1 MGRWVRFDAE
11 DTAVNARRDRTPH
24 AEWSHRRRA
33 SLGPPT
39 VDRRGRPPRSTHSG
53 PRGGQTR
60 RSGRGAVPG
69 TVRSIWRHAGRLRSI
84 RSRVDHQR
92 ASGKQQPAAQD
103 SQAPES
109 RTLTDHTREETGMA
123 SADQRNIVGNSM
135 ALRHVLH
142 QVEIVA
148 PTDATVLLL
157 GETGTGKELV
167 ARAIHD
173 RSNRRDRQFVKINC
187 AAIPSG
193 LLESELFGHE
203 RGALTTAIAQRI
215 GRFQRAD
222 GGTLFLDE
230 VGESPMD
237 LQPKLLRVLQEQ
249 EFERLG
255 GSRTIK
261 VDVRLVAATN
271 RALGEMIGE
280 QRFREDL
287 Y

>member
-1 MGRWVRFDAE
+1 M
-11 DTAVNARRDRTPH
+11 
-24 AEWSHRRRA
+24 
-33 SLGPPT
+33 
-39 VDRRGRPPRSTHSG
+39 
-53 PRGGQTR
+53 
-60 RSGRGAVPG
+60 
-69 TVRSIWRHAGRLRSI
+69 
-84 RSRVDHQR
+84 
-92 ASGKQQPAAQD
+92 
-103 SQAPES
+103 
-109 RTLTDHTREETGMA
+109 REETGM
-123 SADQRNIVGNSM
+123 SSLPDQRNIVGNSV

-173 RSNRRDRQFVKINC
+173 ASGRGHRPFIKVNC

-203 RGALTTAIAQRI
+203 RGAFTDAIAQRI
-215 GRFQRAD
+215 GRFELGD

-230 VGESPMD
+230 VGEIPLE

-255 GSRTIK
+255 GTRTIK

-271 RALGEMIGE
+271 RHLVQMVGE
-280 QRFREDL
+280 QRFRDDL
-287 Y
+287 YYRLNVFPICVPPLRERPEDIEALVRYFVRRFARRMQRRIEVIPTETLDAMRRYPWPGNVRELENLIERAVILSPGPRLTVPLAHLARRSTPMTQYDSA